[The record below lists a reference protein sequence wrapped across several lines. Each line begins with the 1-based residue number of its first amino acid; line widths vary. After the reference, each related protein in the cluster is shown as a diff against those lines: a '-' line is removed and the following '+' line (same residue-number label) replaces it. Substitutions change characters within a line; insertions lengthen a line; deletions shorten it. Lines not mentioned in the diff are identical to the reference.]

1 MAITIRSQVT
11 LDNVWVDAILLTG
24 FDGQYGACW
33 YWLLNEVGPVPKRH
47 YTYIADPNPQVT
59 YSDGEPA
66 ELLVAIK
73 FSGWILEEWPTVRP
87 EVIKEPD
94 EGDRWKDSTLV
105 VDLDALQYACN
116 KVLGDEHLQRTDTGQ
131 QLLKAVQY
139 AVHYPDEAPD
149 LDAEAADVLIQIALF
164 GEIVFG

>member
-1 MAITIRSQVT
+1 MTIHIRSQIT
-11 LDNVWVDAILLTG
+11 IDDTWVDSILITG

-47 YTYIADPNPQVT
+47 YTYIADPNPQVV

-66 ELLVAIK
+66 ELLTAVK
-73 FSGWILEEWPTVRP
+73 FSGWDLEEWPAVR
-87 EVIKEPD
+87 D
-94 EGDRWKDSTLV
+94 EAIDSDTGSLC
-105 VDLDALQYACN
+105 VDLDGLQYACN
-116 KVLGDEHLQRTDTGQ
+116 KVLGDDHLQKTATGQ
-131 QLLKAVQY
+131 QLLTAVEY
-139 AVHYPDEAPD
+139 AAHYPDEAPD